1 MMNWSDWKW
10 CKTAVW
16 PRLCSAVTFVRQSQK
31 WLMFCVTPLPAVIG
45 IVLPGNR
52 LRPFVDCFG
61 SVVNLRW
68 PCLLLFIS
76 CYLFTWGFKSR
87 SLRLCRIIVTLII
100 LACPHTRWLAEKL
113 YWIFLLLIY
122 LPTSSLPA
130 NIIFGEVMATS
141 SLNYSFVNSVITRI
155 SLP

>member
-1 MMNWSDWKW
+1 MPVNSRMNWSDWKW

-16 PRLCSAVTFVRQSQK
+16 PRLCSAVTFVRRSRK
-31 WLMFCVTPLPAVIG
+31 WLMFCATPLPAVIG

-76 CYLFTWGFKSR
+76 WYLFTWGFKSR
-87 SLRLCRIIVTLII
+87 SLCLCQIIVMLII
-100 LACPHTRWLAEKL
+100 LRITLLSALLKPGFLYLRWPSHILPKHTILSIVWNLWA
-113 YWIFLLLIY
+113 IF
-122 LPTSSLPA
+122 
-130 NIIFGEVMATS
+130 
-141 SLNYSFVNSVITRI
+141 
-155 SLP
+155 